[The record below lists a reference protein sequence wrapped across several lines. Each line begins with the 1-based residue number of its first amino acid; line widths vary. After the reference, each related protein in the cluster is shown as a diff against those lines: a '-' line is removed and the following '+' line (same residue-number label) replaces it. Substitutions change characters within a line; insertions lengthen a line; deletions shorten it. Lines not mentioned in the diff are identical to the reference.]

1 MENKTAGFNN
11 PTSGTAADNTVN
23 KAQSGAHEAVDR
35 AVDRAST
42 LAEDAARRAKPA
54 IDKVAGYAHQVVDR
68 AAGAAAP
75 AADWL
80 DAHGQDWRQ
89 TQERLMADTGEYV
102 RANPWKSIGIAVVA
116 GIVIGRMIL

>member
-1 MENKTAGFNN
+1 MENKSAGFNN
-11 PTSGTAADNTVN
+11 PTSGMAADSTVN
-23 KAQSGAHEAVDR
+23 KAQSSAHQAVDS
-35 AVDRAST
+35 AVNSASSM
-42 LAEDAARRAKPA
+42 AEEAARRAKPA
-54 IDKVAGYAHQVVDR
+54 IDRVAGLAHQVVDR

-80 DAHGQDWRQ
+80 NEHGQDWRE